1 MQIAGSAG
9 RAIITG
15 KWSEGKT
22 IQHKSRSWTH
32 SLATMRQL
40 VADEGGSLSIVE
52 QESKGKLGDD
62 VRIGIFSLERSR

>member
-1 MQIAGSAG
+1 
-9 RAIITG
+9 
-15 KWSEGKT
+15 
-22 IQHKSRSWTH
+22 
-32 SLATMRQL
+32 MRQL